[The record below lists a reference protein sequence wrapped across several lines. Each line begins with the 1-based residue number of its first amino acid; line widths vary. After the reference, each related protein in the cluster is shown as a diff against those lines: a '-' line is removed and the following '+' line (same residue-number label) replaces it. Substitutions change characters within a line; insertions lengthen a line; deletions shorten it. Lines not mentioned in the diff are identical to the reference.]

1 MYRLHRQVHKLL
13 SACRLS
19 LIFRINTRRQASRKR
34 SVSAEVKE
42 CQIAKSRF
50 HADSFWKRALPEVV
64 SRDFRALAMSKQNP
78 VSFWSIHAA

>member
-19 LIFRINTRRQASRKR
+19 LIFRINTRKR